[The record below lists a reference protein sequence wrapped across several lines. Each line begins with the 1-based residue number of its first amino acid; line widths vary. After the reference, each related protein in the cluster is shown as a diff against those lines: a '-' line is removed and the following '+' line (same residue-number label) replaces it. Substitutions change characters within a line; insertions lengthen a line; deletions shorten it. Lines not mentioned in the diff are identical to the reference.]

1 MRTIRTVVPLGTPF
15 SRAVNPSR
23 PSATRAL
30 CWVYCLGLMTSS
42 AVWSLFSKAFKSVR
56 TASILFVSSEG
67 CAETNTPASRNTI
80 EGISTYI
87 LFIASPFVFAS
98 PCNPV
103 RHFLVERATIEPIGS
118 IRNNVP
124 MGRAKNFSREGVL
137 EKALPVFWKFGFA
150 DTSLKELEKATGVN
164 KSGLYAEFA
173 DKADLSLESLG
184 HYLKKLQKEELLAAK
199 PLGWNNV
206 ERFLKLGPCSLEG
219 QKGCFSVSSM
229 REFAILPTESVGII
243 TRSRSKLKQ
252 LIAKNI
258 EVERPKMNADSLAE
272 LVLTFFTGLS
282 MEQNLSSS
290 RSSIVRKID
299 ELMNI
304 VRTL

>member
-1 MRTIRTVVPLGTPF
+1 MH
-15 SRAVNPSR
+15 A
-23 PSATRAL
+23 AD
-30 CWVYCLGLMTSS
+30 
-42 AVWSLFSKAFKSVR
+42 WSVKKDV
-56 TASILFVSSEG
+56 
-67 CAETNTPASRNTI
+67 
-80 EGISTYI
+80 
-87 LFIASPFVFAS
+87 
-98 PCNPV
+98 
-103 RHFLVERATIEPIGS
+103 EPIGS
-118 IRNNVP
+118 LSDIGG
-124 MGRAKNFSREGVL
+124 MGRPKNFNREGVL
-137 EKALPVFWKFGFA
+137 EKALPVFWRRGFA
-150 DTSLKELEKATGVN
+150 DASLHELELATGVN
-164 KSGLYAEFA
+164 KSGLYSEFK
-173 DKADLSLESLG
+173 DKEDLFMQSLQYYLESLE
-184 HYLKKLQKEELLAAK
+184 KKGLLTAE
-199 PLGWNNV
+199 PLGWNNI

-219 QKGCFSVSSM
+219 QKGCFAVSSM